1 MNGVRFA
8 LRYHPVNAAVLG
20 VLGMGRGRSE
30 VVVGAD
36 TVRVRMGWAFSTEID
51 RSSINASH
59 DDRSVW
65 GWGVHGWRSRWLVN
79 GSSRGLVRL
88 DIEPAAR
95 AKVCGIRLA
104 LTELRISVDDPDG
117 LIDAL
122 T

>member
-8 LRYHPVNAAVLG
+8 ISYHPVNAAILG
-20 VLGMGRGRSE
+20 LLGMGRKRSE

-51 RSSINASH
+51 RSSIRASH

-79 GSSRGLVRL
+79 GSSNGLVRL
-88 DIEPAAR
+88 DIAPAVRAR
-95 AKVCGIRLA
+95 VCGIGLD
-104 LTELRISVDDPDG
+104 LTELRVSVEDPDG

-122 T
+122 D